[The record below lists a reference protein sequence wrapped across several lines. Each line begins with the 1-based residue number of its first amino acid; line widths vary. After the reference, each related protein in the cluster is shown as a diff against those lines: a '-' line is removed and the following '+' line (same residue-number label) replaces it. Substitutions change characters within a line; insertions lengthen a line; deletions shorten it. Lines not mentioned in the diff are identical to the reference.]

1 MNQVEIGK
9 FIAQNRKEKKL
20 TQAQLAEKLNI
31 TDRAVSKWETG
42 KSMPDASLILE
53 LCEILD
59 ITADELLSGE
69 KTDAESFDKKADENP
84 IVSKR
89 KKENRTTR
97 NAMISIV
104 FSAFLLAGII
114 ACTVC
119 DAAITGKLTWSLIPV
134 SSIVFAWLV
143 SFPIIVLGRKGAFV
157 SLTSLSLFVIPYL
170 YILSVLVKVKAVF
183 TIGTMM
189 AIISIVY
196 LWIISAVFHRL
207 RRKLIAAGIMFLL
220 TIPFMIVI
228 NITLSKMISE
238 PVIDVWD
245 VLSAFILL
253 IAASV
258 SFVCDFTKRKEW
270 IK

>member
-9 FIAQNRKEKKL
+9 FIAQNRKEKNL

-42 KSMPDASLILE
+42 KNMPDASLILE
-53 LCEILD
+53 LCEILN
-59 ITADELLSGE
+59 IRADKLLSGK
-69 KTDAESFDKKADENP
+69 KTDAGSFDKKTDETP
-84 IVSKR
+84 IVLKR
-89 KKENRTTR
+89 KKKNRTTK
-97 NAMISIV
+97 NAIIAIV

-119 DAAITGKLTWSLIPV
+119 DAAITGNLTWSLIPV

-143 SFPIIVLGRKGAFV
+143 SFPIIILGRKGAFV
-157 SLTSLSLFVIPYL
+157 SLTLLSVFVIPYL
-170 YILSVLVKVKAVF
+170 YTLSALLKVKAVF
-183 TIGTMM
+183 TIGTVM

-196 LWIISAVFHRL
+196 LWINLAIFHRL
-207 RRKLIAAGIMFLL
+207 RRKRIATGIMFLL
-220 TIPFMIVI
+220 TIPFMLII

-238 PVIDVWD
+238 PILDIWD
-245 VLSAFILL
+245 VLVAFVLL

-258 SFVCDFTKRKEW
+258 SFVCDFTKGKEW